1 MTSVPFEFL
10 TKRYEGI
17 GAPSSVKDLQGENI
31 QRQLSMITA
40 DPGVQNIAGTAGQII
55 GSIAIPIPFV
65 GGTIGKAIGEKVVN
79 NMSYQLGLGGEIQQ
93 SIQDILAGADVGKE
107 IMDVV
112 SYIPKR
118 MITDFNNKPLVKV
131 IKGELH
137 PFDAGIQYLEDLS
150 FVKYLAPD
158 KTYAWK
164 DAQGNYHKSYV
175 DGAKMVVGSWK
186 ESTPQI
192 RPDPSSNNIR
202 ITSSGEVIRN
212 GF

>member
-1 MTSVPFEFL
+1 MSLNPSDMQTDVA
-10 TKRYEGI
+10 
-17 GAPSSVKDLQGENI
+17 APKSINDYQGKNI
-31 QRQLSMITA
+31 QQQLSMFTA

-65 GGTIGKAIGEKVVN
+65 GGTIGKAIGKNLVN
-79 NMSYQLGLGGEIQQ
+79 TVSLGLGLGGEMQQ

-137 PFDAGIQYLEDLS
+137 PFDAGMQYLEDLS

-164 DAQGNYHKSYV
+164 DAQGHYHKTYV
-175 DGAKMVVGSWK
+175 DGAKPVVGTWH
-186 ESTPQI
+186 ESTPQQ

-202 ITSSGEVIRN
+202 ITRSGEVIRN

>member
-1 MTSVPFEFL
+1 MSLNPSDMQTDVA
-10 TKRYEGI
+10 
-17 GAPSSVKDLQGENI
+17 APKSINDYQGKNI
-31 QRQLSMITA
+31 QQQLSMFTA

-65 GGTIGKAIGEKVVN
+65 GGTIGKAIGKNLVN
-79 NMSYQLGLGGEIQQ
+79 TVSLGLGLGGEMQQ

-186 ESTPQI
+186 ESTPQM